1 MSPDTLAPLVAT
13 TRKLREHCQTIVHRC
28 NALEG
33 AYEKLAVTPL
43 PHDRG
48 VLLDLIHRAQ
58 GTIESRLMQAAQLTG
73 VTKR

>member
-1 MSPDTLAPLVAT
+1 MTRDTLAPLVAT

-28 NALEG
+28 NAIEG
-33 AYEKLAVTPL
+33 AYEKLAVTPA

-48 VLLDLIHRAQ
+48 VLLELVHRAQ
-58 GTIESRLMQAAQLTG
+58 GTIESRLAQAATLLG